1 MVVVWAETGRQVDFR
16 AFVDHLSDIY
26 LLLDGLLQLSS
37 YKKNVYGLVLGS
49 ANFVVSVLKG
59 IQLQI
64 GPLL

>member
-1 MVVVWAETGRQVDFR
+1 VVVWAETGRQVDFL
-16 AFVDHLSDIY
+16 AFVDHFVSDIY